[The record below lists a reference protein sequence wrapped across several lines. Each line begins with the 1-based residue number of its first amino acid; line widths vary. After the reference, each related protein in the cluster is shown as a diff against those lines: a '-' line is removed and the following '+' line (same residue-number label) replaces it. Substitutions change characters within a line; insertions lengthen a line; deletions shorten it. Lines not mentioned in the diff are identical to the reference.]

1 MKALSKYSNKVLIVQ
16 FLILVI
22 PTLIIVG
29 YGLFRLNNFYSILE
43 NNYLSQTFYF
53 VIGLIS
59 SLILYRYNFRFI
71 STFSLLL
78 LINLIIYDIIERL
91 NIGEFDV
98 FYYSVKFYILSV
110 LFCFGWLIGYAFTRN
125 KTIVIL
131 WTTFLVFTEVITL
144 SKTNNFEINSIV
156 TSIIPAILYFVFI
169 LFSYELIKKYKSN
182 PKQLYSKSIKQLSLF
197 GILILIFLFF
207 TSQLFKHDFKAIEK
221 EWGGG
226 KSKDNKSNNGQG
238 ESMTENGKD
247 GGIKNKDQSKLAGN
261 LNKDKQLVF
270 VAKLNNY
277 FVNTNIPNPLYFT
290 ANYYTKFDTAT
301 QTFEIDDKMPFNDLF
316 SPNPS
321 EIPLYFKK
329 TDSSIIKKSLGI
341 LNREIIS
348 AEVYKVAMSPES
360 FVAPSNAFYCQPI
373 TVPDEFKD
381 KYKSAYLSKMWVSQ
395 LNSAYFIYNPAGN
408 KMLENFQEDRFEIL
422 RTISNIKGPNKSFD
436 DYYTYMPKNTEYNRI
451 KILADSITKDF
462 VAPID
467 KVIAIRNY
475 FLSKDQFNQP
485 LYKYTDNP
493 GVPGLPSANKLNYF
507 LFENRKGYCAYFAG
521 ATLFMLRSLNIPS
534 RIAVGYLTEDRSSKN
549 PGWYWFYQDQ
559 AHAWVQVYFQNYGWI
574 DFDTTIP
581 DVNTQQASQPDGT
594 PPPEVPATYL
604 VIDGEITKVDT
615 LNKKLTVNTKKFLY
629 HDTEFVSQ
637 NFIVTINDVSLADIH
652 NDTGKVS
659 LNKLVEGERAT
670 LVSHAEVLKNI
681 FISDDKTAE
690 KLLKKLKQP
699 LPIDEVKLMK
709 KIEEKDKKQ
718 NKNKELNNKFNW
730 VNFFKVLL
738 VCITIAIILI
748 FCMPILIFLFFKTKI
763 KFRGKSQIAA
773 IQRTIHFYLHQL
785 KSLPINEKSP
795 SIIAQLIDN
804 KFGTKMIVLNNL
816 YQKCYYSKQPLTNEE
831 ENYLQQFYNSNF
843 KLISSKFSIKQKI
856 LSFIN
861 IKQTINYFNITK

>member
-1 MKALSKYSNKVLIVQ
+1 MKTLSKYSNKIIIVQLLILAMPTLLIVC
-16 FLILVI
+16 
-22 PTLIIVG
+22 
-29 YGLFRLNNFYSILE
+29 YGLFRLNNYYSILE
-43 NNYLSQTFYF
+43 NNYLTQTLFF
-53 VIGLIS
+53 AIGLIS
-59 SLILYRYNFRFI
+59 ALIIYRYNFRFI
-71 STFSLLL
+71 STFLVLL
-78 LINLIIYDIIERL
+78 LINFIIYDVIEQL
-91 NIGEFDV
+91 NFNEFDV
-98 FYYSVKFYILSV
+98 FYFSVKFYILSV
-110 LFCFGWLIGYAFTRN
+110 LFCFGWLIGYALTRN
-125 KTIVIL
+125 KIIVIL
-131 WTTFLVFTEVITL
+131 WASFIVFTEVISL
-144 SKTNNFEINSIV
+144 SKTNNFELSAILNN
-156 TSIIPAILYFVFI
+156 IIPSILYFVFI
-169 LFSYELIKKYKSN
+169 LFSFELIKKFKST
-182 PKQLYSKSIKQLSLF
+182 PHQLFKKSIKQLSLF
-197 GILILIFLFF
+197 SLLILIFLLF
-207 TSQLFKHDFKAIEK
+207 TSQLFKQEFKVVEK

-226 KSKDNKSNNGQG
+226 KGKDNKGNKGQG

-261 LNKDKQLVF
+261 LSKDKQLVF

-290 ANYYTKFDTAT
+290 ANYYTKFDTTT

-321 EIPLYFKK
+321 KIPLYFKK
-329 TDSSIIKKSLGI
+329 TDSSIIRKSLGN
-341 LNREIIS
+341 LNREVIS

-373 TVPDEFKD
+373 SVPDEFKD

-408 KMLENFQEDRFEIL
+408 KMLENFQEDRFELL
-422 RTISNIKGPNKSFD
+422 RTIVKITGPNKEFN

-451 KILADSITKDF
+451 NKLADSITKAYA
-462 VAPID
+462 APID
-467 KVIAIRNY
+467 KIIAIRNY
-475 FLSKDQFNQP
+475 FLGKDQFNQP

-604 VIDGEITKVDT
+604 VIDGEIIKIDT
-615 LNKKLTVNTKKFLY
+615 LNKRLTVNTKKYLY
-629 HDTEFVSQ
+629 HDTEFVSR
-637 NFIVTINDVSLADIH
+637 NFIVTENDVSLANIH

-659 LNKLVEGERAT
+659 LNKLMKGDRVT
-670 LVSHAEVLKNI
+670 LVSHAEVFKNI
-681 FISDDKTAE
+681 FISEEKSAE
-690 KLLKKLKQP
+690 KLMIKLKQP

-709 KIEEKDKKQ
+709 KIDENNKKQ
-718 NKNKELNNKFNW
+718 THDKTLNKKINW
-730 VNFFKVLL
+730 IKGFKILSLCLL
-738 VCITIAIILI
+738 VCGILI
-748 FCMPILIFLFFKTKI
+748 LCTPLFIYLFYKTKI
-763 KFRGKSQIAA
+763 KNKGKNQIAA
-773 IQRTIHFYLHQL
+773 IQRLIYFYLHQL
-785 KSLPINEKSP
+785 NALPSNEKSP
-795 SIIAQLIDN
+795 NDMAQFIDN
-804 KFGTKMIVLNNL
+804 KFGTDMMVLNQL
-816 YQKCYYSKQPLTNEE
+816 YQKCYYSKLPLTIEE
-831 ENYLQQFYNSNF
+831 ENYISQFHKSNF
-843 KLISSKFSIKQKI
+843 KRITSKFSIKHKI

-861 IKQTINYFNITK
+861 IKNTINYFNIIK